1 MHKWFLLPL
10 LPLGIAIAYFFT
22 GTNDEVLAQGKVVAA
37 PQPALPALLPP
48 AAPLAKAAVG
58 EGLAAAIAELAGQKF
73 RHGSAEGKLVALTFD
88 DGPHPQMTPQ
98 VLAALKEAG
107 VPATFFMVGT
117 MLEKYPEVARQVAAE
132 GHEIGGHS
140 HSHKPLTSR
149 TREQVR
155 EEIMRT
161 QAAIRQVTGEE
172 ARLFRPPFGTING
185 AIREICRENGL
196 VMVLWSV
203 DPEDWRA
210 RSSVEIETRVMKHAH
225 GGAVVC
231 MHDIKPN
238 TVAALPK
245 LIAELKAE
253 GYRFTTV
260 SGMIGAAA
268 RSAEGLANVGS
279 DGAAAAAAQSVPV
292 APVSIPLSQTRLR

>member
-161 QAAIRQVTGEE
+161 QAAIRQV
-172 ARLFRPPFGTING
+172 A
-185 AIREICRENGL
+185 
-196 VMVLWSV
+196 
-203 DPEDWRA
+203 
-210 RSSVEIETRVMKHAH
+210 
-225 GGAVVC
+225 
-231 MHDIKPN
+231 
-238 TVAALPK
+238 
-245 LIAELKAE
+245 
-253 GYRFTTV
+253 
-260 SGMIGAAA
+260 GAAA
-268 RSAEGLANVGS
+268 EPLQVDDRHADHRALHPARVQVLDHAPDHFDAVQLIAVNRAGQAQDRPLADAVYHQ
-279 DGAAAAAAQSVPV
+279 DGRFTGRAVESL
-292 APVSIPLSQTRLR
+292 AP